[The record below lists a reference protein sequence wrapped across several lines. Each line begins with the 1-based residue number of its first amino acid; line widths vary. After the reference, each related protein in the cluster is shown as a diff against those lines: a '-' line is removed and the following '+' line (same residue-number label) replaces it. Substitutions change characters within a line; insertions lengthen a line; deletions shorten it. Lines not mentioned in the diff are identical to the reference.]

1 MTMALLL
8 ALASV
13 CSPAQLTEA
22 GRRVQGKGPIEQAW
36 ILAQVGC
43 PSLAERR
50 LDAVV
55 AQAQGQYR
63 LHALFTR
70 GRVAVL
76 RCRDGCTP
84 AQRAAGRAALRE
96 VQQTATAPG
105 QIQVARAMASRLTP
119 PPSPAM
125 RAAPAS
131 KPAPLMAP
139 TGSAV
144 PPILA
149 PPAPTAAPPSMVAPA
164 PDGAPSNIRATLW
177 ITAGVMALG
186 AGTTGFLAWRDA
198 QETHRLSAAENAGDC
213 DGRLQPECR
222 AAWQASFDRT
232 RIYTGVSVGLGVL
245 ALGFAGVAEWTAGS
259 ASLTAGPG
267 GASIQGVW

>member
-1 MTMALLL
+1 MALLL

-43 PSLAERR
+43 PNLAERR
-50 LDAVV
+50 LDTVV

-96 VQQTATAPG
+96 VEETATAPG
-105 QIQVARAMASRLTP
+105 QIQVARAMASRLAP
-119 PPSPAM
+119 PPPPVM
-125 RAAPAS
+125 GAAPAS
-131 KPAPLMAP
+131 SAAPLKAP

-144 PPILA
+144 RAPAPVTA
-149 PPAPTAAPPSMVAPA
+149 PPSIAAPSMVAPA
-164 PDGAPSNIRATLW
+164 PESAPSNTRATLW
-177 ITAGVMALG
+177 ISAGVMALG
-186 AGTTGFLAWRDA
+186 AGTTGFLAWRDT
-198 QETHRLSAAENAGDC
+198 QETHRLSAAKNAGDC
-213 DGRLQPECR
+213 DGRLQTECR
-222 AAWQASFDRT
+222 AAWQASFDRA
-232 RIYTGVSVGLGVL
+232 RIYTGVSLGLGVL
-245 ALGFAGVAEWTAGS
+245 ALAFGGVAEWTAGS
-259 ASLTAGPG
+259 TSLTAGPD
-267 GASIQGVW
+267 GARIQGVW